1 MKSKT
6 FFSIFIAMATIP
18 FALALLVLKMGWFT
32 PGATNKG
39 EFVPFNT
46 TLDFQH
52 EKPTW
57 AIIYQPKNACDSL
70 CEEQLYGLNQTYIAL
85 GKLQKRVRA
94 YVLAAPKAAN
104 AYSHLDSAALTNTY
118 LQPDHL
124 YLVDPLGKVIMQYKG
139 SEDRNETIQTSKD
152 LLSDMKKLLKYARV
166 G

>member
-1 MKSKT
+1 MKAKP
-6 FFSIFIAMATIP
+6 FFSIFVALSTIP
-18 FALALLVLKMGWFT
+18 LVLAFLVLKMGWFT

-39 EFVPFNT
+39 EFVPFDTRLN
-46 TLDFQH
+46 FQH

-57 AIIYQPKNACDSL
+57 AIVYQPKNDCDRL

-94 YVLAAPKAAN
+94 YILYNSKAGSE
-104 AYSHLDSAALTNTY
+104 YSHLAHKT
-118 LQPDHL
+118 LQDAHLQADHL

-139 SEDRNETIQTSKD
+139 SEDRNATIQTSKD
-152 LLSDMKKLLKYARV
+152 LLSDIKKLLKYARV